1 MTKIMNGWFSEV
13 CEMWP
18 GTALSIKIKEHLVS
32 KQSKFQ
38 KIDLYETEAWGKM
51 LVLDEIIQLT
61 EKDEFSYQEM
71 MAHIPLFSHPN
82 PENVL
87 VIGGGDGGI
96 LREIARHDCVKNI
109 DICEIDEEV
118 INFAKEYLPFTAVGF
133 DDPRVTVNIADG
145 SEFIKTRQHYYDVII
160 VDSSDPIGPGEA
172 LFTKEFFSTMKTAL
186 KDDGIISNQAE
197 SFYMHPDVVKNIMT
211 IFSQLFPIYSYAY
224 ILIPTYPGGN
234 IGTGLGSFKYDVKN
248 PCRKP
253 SEELAQ
259 QLKYYTTDV
268 HKAAFVLPKFGE
280 YIYSECEYNKARI
293 GRY

>member
-18 GTALSIKIKEHLVS
+18 GTALSIKVKENLVS

-38 KIDLYETEAWGKM
+38 KIDLYETKSWGKM
-51 LVLDEIIQLT
+51 LVLDDLIQLT
-61 EKDEFSYQEM
+61 EKDEFSYHEM

-96 LREIARHDCVKNI
+96 LREVAKHDCVKNI

-118 INFAKEYLPFTAVGF
+118 VTFAKEYLPFTAVGYE
-133 DDPRVTVNIADG
+133 DPRVTVNIADG
-145 SEFIKTRQHYYDVII
+145 SEFIKDRQKYYDVII
-160 VDSSDPIGPGEA
+160 VDSPDPVGPAKA
-172 LFTKEFFSTMKTAL
+172 LFTKEFYATMKTAL

-197 SFYMHPDVVKNIMT
+197 SFYMHPEVVKNIMT
-211 IFSQLFPIYSYAY
+211 VFNELFPIVGYAY

-234 IGTGLGSFKYDVKN
+234 IGTGLGSLKYDIKN
-248 PCRKP
+248 PCRQP
-253 SEELAQ
+253 SDEMGLK
-259 QLKYYTTDV
+259 LKYYSTEV

-280 YIYSECEYNKARI
+280 YIFS
-293 GRY
+293 